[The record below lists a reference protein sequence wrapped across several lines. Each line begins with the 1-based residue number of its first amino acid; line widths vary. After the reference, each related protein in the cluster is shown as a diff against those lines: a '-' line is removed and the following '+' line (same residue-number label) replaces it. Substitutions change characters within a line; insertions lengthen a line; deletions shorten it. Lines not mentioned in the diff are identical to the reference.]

1 MATLAESLVSTT
13 SRRLSLRMRPD
24 LEIRKHR
31 YHGEAYWVVKE
42 PIGLNYFRFH
52 EEEFAILQMLD
63 GQSSLDSIKERFEAD
78 FAPQK
83 ITFQDLQQFIG
94 MLHRS
99 GLVISETAGQG
110 RQLVKR
116 RGEKKRREWLGRLT
130 NVFALR
136 WRGVD
141 PEHFLNWLYPYVRWM
156 FHPLCVA
163 LCLAI
168 GLGALLLI
176 TVQFDVFRSRLPT
189 FHEFFDPRSPDKWIY
204 LALTMGVVKILHEL
218 GHGLSC
224 KHFGGECH
232 EIGFMLLVL
241 TPCLYC
247 NVSDSWML
255 PNKWKR
261 AMIGAAGMYV
271 EFLLASIATF
281 LWWFSDRASLLN
293 NLSLNVMFICSVS
306 TLIFNGNPLLRFD
319 GYYILMD
326 LAEIPNLRQKAT
338 EILKRFM
345 VGICLG
351 LEQPDNPFLPQKNRF
366 LFGTYTIAAVVYRWI
381 VVFSIVMFL
390 IKVFEPIGL
399 KIVGQIVAATGFFGL
414 IVQPLWQL
422 ARFFYLPGRMHKVK
436 KHRVIASLAAVGAV
450 LAAVV
455 FLPLPHSVKCEFEIG
470 PQDAAAVY
478 VEVAGRVEEIL
489 VKEGDSVDGQ
499 QPLMVLSNPDLEL
512 AVLDL
517 QGRRAV
523 GEARLRSVERE
534 RFKDDQSG
542 LQIGQL
548 HEMLT
553 TTAQQLEEKQRE
565 LSRLRIV
572 APTAGVIIPAP
583 PRASHG
589 EEAEGRLPMWS
600 GSPLDP
606 KNLGATYPE
615 SELICRVGDPT
626 NLEALLVVDQNDID
640 LVDAAMAAGAKS
652 VPETKPE
659 VKLEVDAFPG
669 RLLRSYVDRV
679 ARVELKAMPASLSSQ
694 AGGRVETKTDRSG
707 VSRPLSTSY
716 HARVPLDDQAALK
729 GLLCTG
735 MRGRAQIYTQW
746 QSLGARLYR
755 YLSRTFHFEL

>member
-24 LEIRKHR
+24 LVIRKHR
-31 YHGEAYWVVKE
+31 YHGEAFWVVKE

-52 EEEFAILQMLD
+52 EEEFAILKMLD

-116 RGEKKRREWLGRLT
+116 RGEKKRREWLGRLA

-141 PEHFLNWLYPYVRWM
+141 PERFLSWLYRYTWWI

-163 LCLAI
+163 LCLV
-168 GLGALLLI
+168 LGVAALALI
-176 TVQFDVFRSRLPT
+176 TVQFSEFQSRLPE
-189 FHEFFDPRSPDKWIY
+189 FHSFFDPRDPNKWIY
-204 LALTMGVVKILHEL
+204 LGLTMAVVKVLHEI
-218 GHGLSC
+218 GHGLTC

-255 PNKWKR
+255 PNKWQR

-271 EFLLASIATF
+271 ELVLASAATL
-281 LWWFSDRASLLN
+281 LWWFSDSAGLLN
-293 NLSLNVMFICSVS
+293 NLCLNVMFICSVS

-326 LAEIPNLRQKAT
+326 LAEIPNLRQKST
-338 EILKRFM
+338 EVLKRFM
-345 VGICLG
+345 VGVCLG
-351 LEQPDNPFLPQKNRF
+351 LEQPDNPFLPHKNRF
-366 LFGTYTIAAVVYRWI
+366 FFGAFTIAAVIYRWL
-381 VVFSIVMFL
+381 VVFSIVFFL
-390 IKVFEPIGL
+390 IKVFEPVGL
-399 KIVGQIVAATGFFGL
+399 KIIGQIIAATGFFGL
-414 IVQPLWQL
+414 VVQPLWQL

-436 KHRVIASLAAVGAV
+436 KYRVIASLAVVGAV

-470 PQDAAAVY
+470 PRDAAAVY
-478 VEVAGRVEEIL
+478 VEVKGRVEEIK
-489 VKEGDSVDGQ
+489 VKEGDRVERG
-499 QPLMVLSNPDLEL
+499 QPLLILSNPDLEIAL
-512 AVLDL
+512 LEL
-517 QGRRAV
+517 QGQRAV
-523 GEARLRSVERE
+523 NEARLRSVERE
-534 RFKDDQSG
+534 RFQDEKSA

-548 HEMLT
+548 RELLA

-583 PRASHG
+583 FRLPQG
-589 EEAEGRLPMWS
+589 EEVEGRLPTWS

-606 KNLGATYPE
+606 KNLGAAYPE

-626 NLEALLVVDQNDID
+626 DLEALLVVDQADID
-640 LVDAAMAAGAKS
+640 LVDAAMVAEAKS
-652 VPETKPE
+652 QAKPK
-659 VKLEVDAFPG
+659 VKLEVAAFPG
-669 RLLRSYVDRV
+669 QTLHSRVEQV
-679 ARVELKAMPASLSSQ
+679 ARVELKAMAASLSSQ
-694 AGGRVETKTDRSG
+694 AGGGVAAKMDRSG
-707 VSRPLSTSY
+707 ASKPLSTSY
-716 HARVPLDDQAALK
+716 QARVPLDDQGSLK

-735 MRGRAQIYTQW
+735 MRGHAQIYTQW
-746 QSLGARLYR
+746 QSLGARAYR

>member
-24 LEIRKHR
+24 LVIRKHR
-31 YHGEAYWVVKE
+31 YHGEGFWVVKE

-52 EEEFAILQMLD
+52 EEEFAILKMLD

-116 RGEKKRREWLGRLT
+116 RGEKKRREWLGRLA

-141 PEHFLNWLYPYVRWM
+141 PERFLSWLYRYTRWI

-163 LCLAI
+163 LCLA
-168 GLGALLLI
+168 LGVAALGLI
-176 TVQFDVFRSRLPT
+176 TVQFSEFQSRLPE
-189 FHEFFDPRSPDKWIY
+189 FHSFFDPRDPNKWIY
-204 LALTMGVVKILHEL
+204 LALTMAVVKVLHEI
-218 GHGLSC
+218 GHGLTC

-255 PNKWKR
+255 PNKWQR

-271 EFLLASIATF
+271 ELVLASAATL
-281 LWWFSDRASLLN
+281 LWWFSDSAGLLN
-293 NLSLNVMFICSVS
+293 NLCLNVMFICSVS

-326 LAEIPNLRQKAT
+326 LAEIPNLRQKST
-338 EILKRFM
+338 EVLKRFL
-345 VGICLG
+345 VGVCLG

-366 LFGTYTIAAVVYRWI
+366 FFGAFTIAAVVYRWL
-381 VVFSIVMFL
+381 VVFSIVFFL
-390 IKVFEPIGL
+390 IKVFEPVGL
-399 KIVGQIVAATGFFGL
+399 KIIGQIIAATGFFGL
-414 IVQPLWQL
+414 VVQPLWQL

-436 KHRVIASLAAVGAV
+436 KYRVIASLAVVGAV

-470 PQDAAAVY
+470 PRDAAAVY
-478 VEVAGRVEEIL
+478 VEVSGRVEEIK
-489 VKEGDSVDGQ
+489 VKEGDRVERG
-499 QPLMVLSNPDLEL
+499 QPLLVLSNPDLEIAL
-512 AVLDL
+512 LEL
-517 QGRRAV
+517 QGQRAV
-523 GEARLRSVERE
+523 NEARLRSVERE
-534 RFKDDQSG
+534 RFQDEQSA

-548 HEMLT
+548 REMLAT
-553 TTAQQLEEKQRE
+553 TTQQLEEKQRE

-583 PRASHG
+583 LRLPQG
-589 EEAEGRLPMWS
+589 EEAEGRLPTWS

-606 KNLGATYPE
+606 KNLGAAYPE

-626 NLEALLVVDQNDID
+626 DLEALLVVDQADID
-640 LVDAAMAAGAKS
+640 LVDAAMVAEAKS
-652 VPETKPE
+652 QAKPK
-659 VKLEVDAFPG
+659 VKLEVAAFPG
-669 RLLRSYVDRV
+669 WTLHSHVEQV
-679 ARVELKAMPASLSSQ
+679 ARVELKAMSASLSSQ
-694 AGGRVETKTDRSG
+694 AGGGVESKPDRSG
-707 VSRPLSTSY
+707 ALKPLSTSY
-716 HARVPLDDQAALK
+716 QARVPLNDQGSLK

-735 MRGRAQIYTQW
+735 MRGHAQIYTQW
-746 QSLGARLYR
+746 QSLGSRAYR

>member
-1 MATLAESLVSTT
+1 M
-13 SRRLSLRMRPD
+13 RMRPD
-24 LEIRKHR
+24 LTVRKHR

-63 GQSSLDSIKERFEAD
+63 GQSSLDSIKERFESD

-110 RQLVKR
+110 RQLAKR

-141 PEHFLNWLYPYVRWM
+141 PERFLNWLYPYVRWM
-156 FHPLCVA
+156 FHPVCVA

-168 GLGALLLI
+168 GIGALLLV
-176 TVQFDVFRSRLPT
+176 TVQFEVFRSRLPT
-189 FHEFFDPRSPDKWIY
+189 FHEFFDPRAPDKWLY
-204 LALTMGVVKILHEL
+204 LALTMGVVKVLHEL

-271 EFLLASIATF
+271 EIVLASIATF
-281 LWWFSDRASLLN
+281 LWWFSDRSGLLN
-293 NLSLNVMFICSVS
+293 NLALNVMFICSVS

-326 LAEIPNLRQKAT
+326 LAEIPNLRQKST
-338 EILKRFM
+338 EVLKRFM
-345 VGICLG
+345 VGVCLG

-366 LFGTYTIAAVVYRWI
+366 LFGAYTIAAVVYRWI
-381 VVFSIVMFL
+381 IVFSIVAFL

-399 KIVGQIVAATGFFGL
+399 KIIGQIVAATGFFGL

-436 KHRVIASLAAVGAV
+436 KHRVIASVAVVGAV

-455 FLPLPHSVKCEFEIG
+455 FLPLPHSVKCEFEVG
-470 PQDAAAVY
+470 PRDAAAVY
-478 VEVAGRVEEIL
+478 VEVPGLVKEIL
-489 VKEGDSVDGQ
+489 VKEGHRVDQG
-499 QPLMVLSNPDLEL
+499 QPLLVLSNPDLEL
-512 AVLDL
+512 SVLDL
-517 QGRRAV
+517 QGRRDV
-523 GEARLRSVERE
+523 TESRLRVANRE
-534 RFKDDQSG
+534 QFADDQSG

-548 HEMLT
+548 RELLAAT
-553 TTAQQLEEKQRE
+553 EQQLAEKQQE
-565 LSRLRIV
+565 LARLKLV
-572 APTAGVIIPAP
+572 APTAGVIIPAA
-583 PRASHG
+583 PRTSRE
-589 EEAEGRLPMWS
+589 EEAEGRLPTWS
-600 GSPLDP
+600 GSPLDR
-606 KNLGATYPE
+606 KNLGAAYQA
-615 SELICRVGDPT
+615 SELVCRVGDPT
-626 NLEALLVVDQNDID
+626 DLEALLVVDQADID
-640 LVDAAMAAGAKS
+640 LVDAAMGVDSQGRPK
-652 VPETKPE
+652 
-659 VKLEVDAFPG
+659 VKLQLDAFPG
-669 RLLRSYVDRV
+669 RTLHSHVEQV
-679 ARVELKAMPASLSSQ
+679 ARVELKAMSASLSSQ
-694 AGGRVETKTDRSG
+694 AGGRVETKMDRSG

-716 HARVPLDDQAALK
+716 QARVPLDDQDALQ
-729 GLLCTG
+729 GLISNG
-735 MRGRAQIYTQW
+735 MRGRAQIYTRW

>member
-1 MATLAESLVSTT
+1 
-13 SRRLSLRMRPD
+13 MRPD
-24 LEIRKHR
+24 LEIRKQR

-83 ITFQDLQQFIG
+83 LTFQDLQQFIG

-110 RQLVKR
+110 RQLAKR

-141 PEHFLNWLYPYVRWM
+141 PERFLSWLYPYVRWM

-168 GLGALLLI
+168 GISALLLI
-176 TVQFDVFRSRLPT
+176 TVQFEVFRSRLPT
-189 FHEFFDPRSPDKWIY
+189 FHEFFDPRAPDKWLY
-204 LALTMGVVKILHEL
+204 LALTMGVVKVLHEL

-271 EFLLASIATF
+271 ELVLASIATF

-338 EILKRFM
+338 EVLKRFM
-345 VGICLG
+345 VGVCLG

-366 LFGTYTIAAVVYRWI
+366 LFGAYTVAAVVYRWI
-381 VVFSIVMFL
+381 IVFSIVMFL

-436 KHRVIASLAAVGAV
+436 KYRVIASLAVVGAV

-455 FLPLPHSVKCEFEIG
+455 FLPLPHSVKCEFEVG

-478 VEVAGRVEEIL
+478 VEVPGLVEEIL
-489 VKEGDSVDGQ
+489 VKEGEEIDKGD
-499 QPLMVLSNPDLEL
+499 PLLVLSNPDLEL
-512 AVLDL
+512 SVLDL
-517 QGRRAV
+517 QGQRDVTESRLRAV
-523 GEARLRSVERE
+523 SRE
-534 RFKDDQSG
+534 QFADDQSA

-548 HEMLT
+548 RELLAAT
-553 TTAQQLEEKQRE
+553 TQQLAEKKQE
-565 LSRLRIV
+565 LARLRVVSPAAGAIIPV
-572 APTAGVIIPAP
+572 APRVS
-583 PRASHG
+583 RD
-589 EEAEGRLPMWS
+589 EQAEGRLPAWS

-606 KNLGATYPE
+606 KNLGAAYTE

-626 NLEALLVVDQNDID
+626 DLEALLVVDQNDID
-640 LVDAAMAAGAKS
+640 LVDAALAGKTE
-652 VPETKPE
+652 PKDKPK
-659 VKLEVDAFPG
+659 VKLEMDAFPG
-669 RLLRSYVDRV
+669 RTLYSYVDKV

-716 HARVPLDDQAALK
+716 HARVPLDDQASLK
-729 GLLCTG
+729 GLICNG
-735 MRGRAQIYTQW
+735 MRGRAQIYTRW

>member
-1 MATLAESLVSTT
+1 
-13 SRRLSLRMRPD
+13 MRPD
-24 LEIRKHR
+24 LEIRKQR

-83 ITFQDLQQFIG
+83 LTFQDLQQFIG

-110 RQLVKR
+110 RQLAKR

-141 PEHFLNWLYPYVRWM
+141 PERFLSWLYPYVRWM

-168 GLGALLLI
+168 GISALLLI
-176 TVQFDVFRSRLPT
+176 TVQFEVFRSRLPT
-189 FHEFFDPRSPDKWIY
+189 FHEFFDPRAPDKWLY
-204 LALTMGVVKILHEL
+204 LALTMGVVKVLHEL

-271 EFLLASIATF
+271 ELVLASIATF

-338 EILKRFM
+338 EVLKRFM
-345 VGICLG
+345 VGVCLG

-366 LFGTYTIAAVVYRWI
+366 LFGAYTVAAVVYRWI
-381 VVFSIVMFL
+381 IVFSIVMFL

-436 KHRVIASLAAVGAV
+436 KYRVIASLAVVGAV

-455 FLPLPHSVKCEFEIG
+455 FLPLPHSVKCEFEVG

-478 VEVAGRVEEIL
+478 VEVPGLVEEIL
-489 VKEGDSVDGQ
+489 VKEGEEIDKGD
-499 QPLMVLSNPDLEL
+499 PLLVLSNPDLEL
-512 AVLDL
+512 SVLDL
-517 QGRRAV
+517 QGQRDVTESRLRAV
-523 GEARLRSVERE
+523 SRE
-534 RFKDDQSG
+534 QFADDQSA

-548 HEMLT
+548 RELLAAT
-553 TTAQQLEEKQRE
+553 TQQLAEKKQE
-565 LSRLRIV
+565 LARLRV
-572 APTAGVIIPAP
+572 VSPAAGVIIPAP
-583 PRASHG
+583 PRTSRE
-589 EEAEGRLPMWS
+589 EEAEGRLPAWS
-600 GSPLDP
+600 GSPLNR
-606 KNLGATYPE
+606 KNLGAAYTE

-626 NLEALLVVDQNDID
+626 DLEALLVVDQNDID
-640 LVDAAMAAGAKS
+640 LVDAALAGKTE
-652 VPETKPE
+652 PKDKPK
-659 VKLEVDAFPG
+659 VKLEMDAFPG
-669 RLLRSYVDRV
+669 RTLYSYVDKV

-716 HARVPLDDQAALK
+716 HACVPLKDQGSLK
-729 GLLCTG
+729 GLICNG
-735 MRGRAQIYTQW
+735 MRGRAQIYTRW

>member
-24 LEIRKHR
+24 LEVRKHR

-63 GQSSLDSIKERFEAD
+63 GESSLDSIKERFEAD

-110 RQLVKR
+110 RQLAKR

-141 PEHFLNWLYPYVRWM
+141 PERFLTWLYGYTRWI
-156 FHPLCVA
+156 FHPVCVA
-163 LCLAI
+163 LCLAVGI
-168 GLGALLLI
+168 GALLLI
-176 TVQFDVFRSRLPT
+176 TVQFEVFRSRLPT
-189 FHEFFDPRSPDKWIY
+189 FHEFFDPRSPDKWLY
-204 LALTMGVVKILHEL
+204 LALMMGVVKVLHEL

-255 PNKWKR
+255 PNKWQR

-271 EFLLASIATF
+271 EAMLAAIATF
-281 LWWFSDRASLLN
+281 LWWFSDRSGLLN
-293 NLSLNVMFICSVS
+293 NLCLNVMFICSVS

-326 LAEIPNLRQKAT
+326 LAEIPNLRQKST
-338 EILKRFM
+338 EVLKRFM
-345 VGICLG
+345 VGVCLG
-351 LEQPDNPFLPQKNRF
+351 LEQPENPFLPQKNRF
-366 LFGTYTIAAVVYRWI
+366 LFGAYTVAAVVYRWI
-381 VVFSIVMFL
+381 IVFSIVFFL

-399 KIVGQIVAATGFFGL
+399 KIVGQVVAATGFFGL

-436 KHRVIASLAAVGAV
+436 KHRVIASLAVVGAV
-450 LAAVV
+450 LAAVL
-455 FLPLPHSVKCEFEIG
+455 FLPLPHSVKCEFEVG
-470 PQDAAAVY
+470 PRDAAAVY

-489 VKEGDSVDGQ
+489 VKDGDPVHAE

-512 AVLDL
+512 SVLEL
-517 QGRRAV
+517 RGQRAV
-523 GEARLRSVERE
+523 TESRLGAVNRE
-534 RFKDDQSG
+534 QFADDQSG

-548 HEMLT
+548 
-553 TTAQQLEEKQRE
+553 QR
-565 LSRLRIV
+565 
-572 APTAGVIIPAP
+572 TAG
-583 PRASHG
+583 R
-589 EEAEGRLPMWS
+589 
-600 GSPLDP
+600 D
-606 KNLGATYPE
+606 
-615 SELICRVGDPT
+615 
-626 NLEALLVVDQNDID
+626 
-640 LVDAAMAAGAKS
+640 DAAVGGKAAGAGAS
-652 VPETKPE
+652 ADRLAGCGGDHRCPAAQLTRGRSRRPAADVVRFALGSEKPG
-659 VKLEVDAFPG
+659 G
-669 RLLRSYVDRV
+669 RLYGKRIDLPRRRSDGLGG
-679 ARVELKAMPASLSSQ
+679 A
-694 AGGRVETKTDRSG
+694 AGGRPERHRSG
-707 VSRPLSTSY
+707 GRGDGWREPTPRQAESQIGAGRLSRPNAPQPRQPSRPRRIESHAGQSLQSGGRPGGNQDGSCGRVPSVEHLVSRP
-716 HARVPLDDQAALK
+716 RPL
-729 GLLCTG
+729 G
-735 MRGRAQIYTQW
+735 
-746 QSLGARLYR
+746 
-755 YLSRTFHFEL
+755 